1 MSDDVTEIEKLKQSM
16 GTRISKKWKQGHRR
30 HIVQLSI
37 IERIEIND
45 ETIETSCI
53 EREKGKRKRRK
64 ESFIKAGERKNERKE
79 IPRCF
84 RQYAVFWILL

>member
-1 MSDDVTEIEKLKQSM
+1 M
-16 GTRISKKWKQGHRR
+16 GTRISCACVFDVKQGWGRKKKKKRGHRR

-37 IERIEIND
+37 TEKIEIND
-45 ETIETSCI
+45 ETLETSCI
-53 EREKGKRKRRK
+53 ERERKKNVGKRKLKKERRK
-64 ESFIKAGERKNERKE
+64 KNEHKE